1 MDAALAIVVA
11 FIAIAAITAVL
22 YYMGILTL
30 NNKTAAL
37 FTMNGTYD
45 FSIRH
50 GKVKSCNGTV
60 KQVLRFKDSD
70 KRVVKLDSELVFGT
84 LVINIK
90 DFSGSVNISVGDG
103 ASKEEEFIPAVGKPY
118 FLTYNYKNADG
129 EFWFSIKK
137 SSEDISDSSD
147 NKTNLITDM

>member
-1 MDAALAIVVA
+1 M
-11 FIAIAAITAVL
+11 
-22 YYMGILTL
+22 
-30 NNKTAAL
+30 
-37 FTMNGTYD
+37 MNGTYD

-70 KRVVKLDSELVFGT
+70 KRVVKLDNELVFGS

-103 ASKEEEFIPAVGKPY
+103 VSKEEEFVPIVGKPY
-118 FLTYNYKNADG
+118 FLTYTYKNADG

-137 SSEDISDSSD
+137 SNEEISDSSESEINRMSD
-147 NKTNLITDM
+147 VQ